1 MKNLSVVIF
10 LFVTLLFN
18 GYSQVVINEYQ
29 CSNVNT
35 TTDANG
41 DNSDW
46 YELYNTTGTAID
58 LNGYYLSDR
67 ITNPT
72 KWQIPTSI
80 MLPANGFITV
90 FANGGGTVTAG
101 EIHAGFK
108 LTQTKPEYVVVSD
121 ASGTILDNIQLV
133 SNQVDHSSGRDTDGG
148 ANWVVYTNPTQ
159 GSSNGM
165 GADLYTETPIFSQPS
180 GNYTGSVSVAI
191 TSSDAGATIRY
202 TLDGS
207 EPGNGS
213 MLYSGPITINNTSV
227 LRAICFTSTPNRL
240 TSFIETNTYFID
252 ETHYVKIISVCGGD
266 QGGDG
271 VMDLLNDNL
280 GWFGDDPVGHLE
292 LFDKDMNLLSEGSG
306 DFNKHGNDSWSYDQR
321 GFDYITRDQ
330 YGYNYAV
337 VDTIFNGKDRPSFQR
352 LILKAAASDNYPF
365 EWGGAHI
372 RDAWCQSISQIGG
385 LKVDERSHEPC
396 VVYVDGQYWGVYEIR
411 EKVDDHDF
419 TSYYYDQG
427 RNDIDFIKTWGGTWA
442 DYGDMVAWNNDY
454 NFITTNDMS
463 IPANFAYAD
472 SVFNWKSLIDY
483 TVLNSYMVCKDMLNW
498 NTAWWHGKDPNGDKK
513 KWRYALWD
521 MDAIYGHYINFTGI
535 PDESMQADPCNI
547 ETSSSIDDP
556 EGHMVILNSLLE
568 NPEVDQWYTS
578 RYIDLANTLFTCDVL
593 IGHVDSLVALIEPE
607 MQGHVN
613 RWGGSYAGWQANVQA
628 FKDSILNRCS
638 SLDSGLIDCYNLD
651 GPYRIA
657 YNVTPMNT
665 GDVKINSVTP
675 VSYPYAGDYFGGI
688 DINIEA
694 IPANGNIFHYWEV
707 INQPDSVSLDSLSN
721 PAIFRIG
728 QADSVIAHFIVADS
742 TYLTFNV
749 DPLIGGN
756 MAIDGNTPPTYPH
769 SDYYT
774 TTSQL
779 LLEATPQ
786 PGYLFLNWT
795 STSTAFTASNIAN
808 PVTISVDLVDSIVA
822 HFVKIDSVLMT
833 FDVTPVSTGDLVIDG
848 FNPIAYPYTDSIIVG
863 AQVAIEA
870 LPQPGYVFD
879 HWSSTNGT
887 VFTNSDTDNPATIS
901 IGAAD
906 IIIAHFI
913 LDEKL
918 LTFDVLPDLKGKIK
932 VDNVSLGN
940 IYPISSNQANGQV
953 LELKAV
959 PKTGYLFVTWESVNG
974 TALQPSADTNIVSI
988 TVTQPDTIKAY
999 FIPDTFDI
1007 KFNVNPIAGGNIAI
1021 DGTIPNAYV
1030 FSDRYIAGTVI
1041 QLEAINSE
1049 NYLFDHWETINNEI
1063 VPDSMD
1069 LEVSFTVK
1077 AIDSIVA
1084 IFLELPPEG
1093 AFVPMAFSPNNDGNN
1108 DWLYVY
1114 GEQIVSMDI
1123 EIFDR
1128 WGKKVFQ
1135 TNDQNIGWDG
1145 RYNENDVIPG
1155 VYYYKVNAI
1164 FQNGNSA
1171 TTAGDVTLV
1180 R

>member
-1 MKNLSVVIF
+1 
-10 LFVTLLFN
+10 
-18 GYSQVVINEYQ
+18 
-29 CSNVNT
+29 
-35 TTDANG
+35 
-41 DNSDW
+41 
-46 YELYNTTGTAID
+46 
-58 LNGYYLSDR
+58 
-67 ITNPT
+67 
-72 KWQIPTSI
+72 
-80 MLPANGFITV
+80 
-90 FANGGGTVTAG
+90 
-101 EIHAGFK
+101 
-108 LTQTKPEYVVVSD
+108 
-121 ASGTILDNIQLV
+121 
-133 SNQVDHSSGRDTDGG
+133 
-148 ANWVVYTNPTQ
+148 
-159 GSSNGM
+159 
-165 GADLYTETPIFSQPS
+165 
-180 GNYTGSVSVAI
+180 
-191 TSSDAGATIRY
+191 
-202 TLDGS
+202 
-207 EPGNGS
+207 
-213 MLYSGPITINNTSV
+213 
-227 LRAICFTSTPNRL
+227 
-240 TSFIETNTYFID
+240 
-252 ETHYVKIISVCGGD
+252 
-266 QGGDG
+266 
-271 VMDLLNDNL
+271 
-280 GWFGDDPVGHLE
+280 
-292 LFDKDMNLLSEGSG
+292 
-306 DFNKHGNDSWSYDQR
+306 
-321 GFDYITRDQ
+321 
-330 YGYNYAV
+330 
-337 VDTIFNGKDRPSFQR
+337 
-352 LILKAAASDNYPF
+352 
-365 EWGGAHI
+365 
-372 RDAWCQSISQIGG
+372 
-385 LKVDERSHEPC
+385 
-396 VVYVDGQYWGVYEIR
+396 
-411 EKVDDHDF
+411 
-419 TSYYYDQG
+419 
-427 RNDIDFIKTWGGTWA
+427 
-442 DYGDMVAWNNDY
+442 
-454 NFITTNDMS
+454 
-463 IPANFAYAD
+463 
-472 SVFNWKSLIDY
+472 
-483 TVLNSYMVCKDMLNW
+483 
-498 NTAWWHGKDPNGDKK
+498 
-513 KWRYALWD
+513 
-521 MDAIYGHYINFTGI
+521 
-535 PDESMQADPCNI
+535 
-547 ETSSSIDDP
+547 
-556 EGHMVILNSLLE
+556 
-568 NPEVDQWYTS
+568 
-578 RYIDLANTLFTCDVL
+578 
-593 IGHVDSLVALIEPE
+593 
-607 MQGHVN
+607 MQGHCN

-657 YNVTPMNT
+657 YNVAPINT

-774 TTSQL
+774 TTTQL

-833 FDVTPVSTGDLVIDG
+833 FDVTPVSAGDIVIDG

-863 AQVAIEA
+863 AQVTIEA
-870 LPQPGYVFD
+870 LPQPGYIFD

-887 VFTNSDTDNPATIS
+887 TFTNSDTDNPATIT
-901 IGAAD
+901 IGTAD

-918 LTFDVLPDLKGKIK
+918 LIFDVLPDLKGKIK

-953 LELKAV
+953 LELKAL

-974 TALQPSADTNIVSI
+974 IAFQPSADTNIVSI

-1030 FSDRYIAGTVI
+1030 FSDRYIAGTLI

-1049 NYLFDHWETINNEI
+1049 NYLFDHWETINNE
-1063 VPDSMD
+1063 VLPDSMD

-1084 IFLELPPEG
+1084 IFMELPPEG

-1145 RYNENDVIPG
+1145 RYNENDVTPG
-1155 VYYYKVNAI
+1155 VYYYKVNAT
-1164 FQNGNSA
+1164 FENGNSA
-1171 TTAGDVTLV
+1171 TTAGDVTLI